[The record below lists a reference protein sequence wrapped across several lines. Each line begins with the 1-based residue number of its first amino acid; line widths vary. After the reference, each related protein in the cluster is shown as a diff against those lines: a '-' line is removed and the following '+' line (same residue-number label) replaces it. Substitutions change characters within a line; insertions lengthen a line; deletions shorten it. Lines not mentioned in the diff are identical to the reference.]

1 MPEVLLYRM
10 NKHKS
15 HSSSLGFSTSWCVE
29 LCFELNTC
37 HRCCQISWINAVAQI
52 ITSLVFRDE
61 TDSRWQSVCV
71 WSVHA
76 AVYTSVLGEKLHISQ
91 AQRIKGEVGRTVS
104 LLGCCLRDAYRNWTQ
119 QRRHQTTC
127 IMESCHPGPLSGEE
141 VNQRLEVT
149 VWLKISGLW
158 MMNARW
164 SLVSAWE
171 DGFLDTSLTFCIS
184 HTKMA
189 GIC

>member
-1 MPEVLLYRM
+1 MTLI
-10 NKHKS
+10 H
-15 HSSSLGFSTSWCVE
+15 
-29 LCFELNTC
+29 
-37 HRCCQISWINAVAQI
+37 
-52 ITSLVFRDE
+52 D
-61 TDSRWQSVCV
+61 DSRCGVVCACCC
-71 WSVHA
+71 VHISAWREA
-76 AVYTSVLGEKLHISQ
+76 AYSQ

-164 SLVSAWE
+164 SLFSVWWVSGHIS
-171 DGFLDTSLTFCIS
+171 DFLYITYKNGWNLLTGCNKWDSSFCN
-184 HTKMA
+184 
-189 GIC
+189 CL